1 VAMVVVLC
9 PVSDDEPR
17 VEPAVLEE
25 LAQLGITSV
34 ALLRDPSG
42 AGLVLEGW
50 SFDPRDAQRAARA
63 FGGAGDG
70 IRMLQPL
77 AHLAVS
83 STPFAGT
90 REKQKGVSR

>member
-1 VAMVVVLC
+1 MAMVVVLC
-9 PVSDDEPR
+9 PVSDVEPR
-17 VEPAVLEE
+17 LEPAVLDE

-63 FGGAGDG
+63 FGGARDG
-70 IRMLQPL
+70 MRTLQPL

-83 STPFAGT
+83 SAPLVGT
-90 REKQKGVSR
+90 RVKQKGASR

>member
-1 VAMVVVLC
+1 MVVVLC

-17 VEPAVLEE
+17 LEPATLEE

-50 SFDPRDAQRAARA
+50 SFNPRDTQRAARA
-63 FGGAGDG
+63 FGGARDG
-70 IRMLQPL
+70 IRMLQPF

-83 STPFAGT
+83 SVAPPGGD
-90 REKQKGVSR
+90 RKE